1 MTERAGPPLGWRA
14 GLLAWLAFS
23 GLALLL
29 YEPALHGPLLSD
41 DLLYF
46 VNRDYMQSLTLANVE
61 TILDPRGDPV
71 LLTWNW
77 APLHLLAHSGLRA
90 LFGSFAETYPHHV
103 ANVVLHAG
111 NATLL
116 LALLA
121 ACGVPLL
128 AAAAGAL
135 LFLVHPAN
143 VEAVAWIFQLKTLLS
158 FGLGMTALLLLVR
171 RPALATLA
179 FACGLLVKPSAAGVL
194 AAAIVFEWLRVPG
207 AGELPRRT
215 RWLLAW
221 AALFAAYALPELSA
235 FRNTGEFRLAL
246 PADQRLLQALAIVG
260 HYAWLALGF
269 GTSTF
274 HQPAPPGSLLD
285 PWLLLGSGT
294 LLGLA
299 TLSVVA
305 LRSRH
310 PAAPWL
316 GLAAAS
322 YAPVSQLLAFRYPM
336 ADRYLYF
343 VLPGLLG
350 AALVSAAPW
359 LEAAFAA
366 LRTRGPRAAPG
377 LLALGIGTTV
387 LAFGF
392 ALHARERAAVFG
404 SPERFERDAAQHYPE
419 GLAGQLGRARRA
431 LGEGDVP
438 GALDALETAHR
449 QGYRS
454 ALVMLSDPSLRR
466 LAGEPRF
473 AALAREMAREWVAHF
488 ETLPRVGPDLL
499 VDLLQHQLLL
509 EDAAGARATIA
520 RLEAMPDRVDP
531 ALVRRLRSDVER
543 ALGSSGRRD

>member
-1 MTERAGPPLGWRA
+1 MTPRAGPLGWRA

-23 GLALLL
+23 GLGLLL

-41 DLLYF
+41 DFVYF
-46 VNRDYMQSLTLANVE
+46 VNRPYMESLTPANVV

-90 LFGSFAETYPHHV
+90 LFGSFAATYPHHV
-103 ANVVLHAG
+103 VNVVLHAG

-121 ACGVPLL
+121 RCGVPLL

-135 LFLVHPAN
+135 LFLLHPAN

-158 FGLGMTALLLLVR
+158 FGLGTTALLLLVR

-179 FACGLLVKPSAAGVL
+179 FACALLVKPSAAAVL
-194 AAAIVFEWLRVPG
+194 AAAIVFEWLRAPG
-207 AGELPRRT
+207 AGEPARRT

-221 AALFAAYALPELSA
+221 AVLFAAYALPELNA
-235 FRNTGEFRLAL
+235 FRNTGEFRIAL
-246 PADQRLLQALAIVG
+246 PAGERILQALAIVG
-260 HYAWLALGF
+260 RYAWLALGF
-269 GTSTF
+269 GASTF
-274 HQPAPPGSLLD
+274 HQPASPRSLLD
-285 PWLLLGSGT
+285 AWLLLGVGI
-294 LLGLA
+294 LVGLA

-305 LRSRH
+305 LRRRH
-310 PAAPWL
+310 SAAPWL

-343 VLPGLLG
+343 VLAGLLG
-350 AALVSAAPW
+350 AALVSATPW
-359 LEAAFAA
+359 LEAAIAA
-366 LRTRGPRAAPG
+366 LRARGARAAPG
-377 LLALGIGTTV
+377 LLALGIATPA

-392 ALHARERAAVFG
+392 ALRVHERAAVFG
-404 SPERFERDAAQHYPE
+404 SAERFERDAALHYPE
-419 GLAGQLGRARRA
+419 GIAGRLGLARLAVGQ
-431 LGEGDVP
+431 GDVP
-438 GALDALETAHR
+438 GALDALEAAHQ
-449 QGYRS
+449 QGYGN
-454 ALVMLSDPSLRR
+454 ALIMLSDPSLRP
-466 LAGEPRF
+466 LADEPRF
-473 AALAREMAREWVAHF
+473 VAVARDMAREWIAHF

-499 VDLLQHQLLL
+499 VDLLRHQILL

-520 RLEAMPDRVDP
+520 RLERMPDRVDP
-531 ALVRRLRSDVER
+531 AFVRRLRSDVER
-543 ALGSSGRRD
+543 ALARRPGAP